1 MLCLLCHLII
11 GSAVSL
17 WSLWNKRIQW
27 TREIVD
33 WMGRVALIKFLGG
46 LASAELPDSVIFSAS
61 SNFFLVCI
69 RIRLVEF
76 WVPLW
81 AHIFDIF
88 FFFSYL
94 FGYVD
99 SVHVFNAFQM
109 SFRNPC

>member
-11 GSAVSL
+11 GYAVSL

-27 TREIVD
+27 TGDIVD

-61 SNFFLVCI
+61 SFFSGMYSYTTCRVLGT
-69 RIRLVEF
+69 
-76 WVPLW
+76 PLGSHFRYFLFS
-81 AHIFDIF
+81 HIFVG
-88 FFFSYL
+88 YL
-94 FGYVD
+94 D
-99 SVHVFNAFQM
+99 SVHVLNAFQM